1 MSPEVDILL
10 HCLNL
15 RNFLFSSGGLV
26 EKKKKGKLRHYILLL
41 GLLIHVLIWAIL
53 IMLLLYAENYSKY
66 QS

>member
-26 EKKKKGKLRHYILLL
+26 EEKKGKLRHYILLL

>member
-26 EKKKKGKLRHYILLL
+26 EEEKGKLRHYILLL
-41 GLLIHVLIWAIL
+41 GLLIHVLI
-53 IMLLLYAENYSKY
+53 
-66 QS
+66 